1 MLLFHMIIEYI
12 AEFSIILHRSGGSP
26 DKWTKR
32 NSSIYDSIIIVSS
45 YHGVKYSGV
54 FAYESI
60 VLYIL

>member
-26 DKWTKR
+26 DKWTER
-32 NSSIYDSIIIVSS
+32 NSSIFDSIIIVSS